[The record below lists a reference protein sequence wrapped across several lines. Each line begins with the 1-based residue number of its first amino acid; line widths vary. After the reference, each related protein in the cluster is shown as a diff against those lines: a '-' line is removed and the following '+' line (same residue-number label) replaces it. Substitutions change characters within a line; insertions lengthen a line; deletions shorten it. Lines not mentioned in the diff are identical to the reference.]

1 MFIDFS
7 FSLSRFLNILFQG
20 AKAVWGDPLKE
31 GRGSGETERIGHYW
45 VSVILLLYW
54 MHRLLLLMIY
64 SCCGICDCMYAFLT
78 YTNSSDFFQ
87 V

>member
-7 FSLSRFLNILFQG
+7 FSLSRFLNISFQG

-54 MHRLLLLMIY
+54 MHWLLLLLFM
-64 SCCGICDCMYAFLT
+64 LWHL
-78 YTNSSDFFQ
+78 
-87 V
+87 